1 MDDAFHVAVKAAN
14 QAEAEAKKKAGK
26 AEPSEASVRAYIA
39 AYPKWADCGLKM
51 WRLARDS
58 PRNNEAFEALIWL
71 VEQGPRFFDAP
82 ADRDA
87 IMSQV
92 ADVLIRDHLET
103 IAEHLTD
110 RNVVMALNMRNELPT
125 PYRERLLL
133 ALFERGRDRPTRG
146 RMGLALGRY
155 LKAEADCVERLT
167 RPGADSRRP
176 WDLYFLAPAFVDQLR
191 KADRGL
197 IEHKAEEILDRVIT
211 DYGDDLYVNN
221 MVATNETFAAVA
233 ERELSEIRS
242 LSVGKK
248 ALEIDGKDVD
258 GNPMRLSEFRG
269 KVVLLDFG
277 SHEHCGG
284 CKLVYPRLRSTLD
297 RLHGRPF
304 VILGI
309 NNHDDRDALKQAI
322 ADGEITWRCWYDGEK
337 PGGPGP
343 ITTSWNIRDYPTFF
357 LIDHRGVIRSKDDI
371 HPFDTPSFDNA
382 IEALLKEAEVRAIES
397 GPHQPDALAR
407 VGRQRCD

>member
-1 MDDAFHVAVKAAN
+1 
-14 QAEAEAKKKAGK
+14 
-26 AEPSEASVRAYIA
+26 
-39 AYPKWADCGLKM
+39 
-51 WRLARDS
+51 
-58 PRNNEAFEALIWL
+58 
-71 VEQGPRFFDAP
+71 
-82 ADRDA
+82 
-87 IMSQV
+87 
-92 ADVLIRDHLET
+92 
-103 IAEHLTD
+103 
-110 RNVVMALNMRNELPT
+110 
-125 PYRERLLL
+125 
-133 ALFERGRDRPTRG
+133 
-146 RMGLALGRY
+146 
-155 LKAEADCVERLT
+155 LT
-167 RPGADSRRP
+167 RPGADSQRP
-176 WDLYFLAPAFVDQLR
+176 WDLYFLAPDLVDQLR

-197 IEHKAEEILDRVIT
+197 IEHKAEEILGRVIV
-211 DYGDDLYVNN
+211 DYGDVLYVDNIA
-221 MVATNETFAAVA
+221 ATKETLAAVA

-258 GNPMRLSEFRG
+258 GQPMRLSEFRG

-343 ITTSWNIRDYPTFF
+343 ITTSWNIRGYPTFF

-371 HPFDTPSFDNA
+371 HPFDTPSFDHA

-407 VGRQRCD
+407 VERQRCD